1 MNRKGI
7 IISNPGEL
15 GAENYCEGVKRDVA
29 NYRSFLLSPNGGVWR
44 ESELEEM
51 KRPSVAEVRRKIESL
66 RNYGYVLV
74 IFSGHGYHC
83 SIRGSSVL
91 ELRAGEEID
100 SDEFREEADKLTLIL
115 DCCRKVYPEKRT
127 MVMDSAR
134 VAKRAPILNPAD
146 CRKYY
151 NRRINE
157 CSNGIIVMHSCD
169 IDELSGDD
177 ASRGGYYSYS
187 LLEESKRWARESDT
201 DTNGDYAIQSV
212 VQAHNSASPRAQS
225 LSGGSQNPQIEKPR
239 SSPYFPFCIVA

>member
-7 IISNPGEL
+7 IISNPGEVR
-15 GAENYCEGVKRDVA
+15 AENYCEGVKRDVA

-51 KRPSVAEVRRKIESL
+51 SRPSVAEVRRKIESL
-66 RNYGYVLV
+66 RNYDYALI

-83 SIRGSSVL
+83 SIRDSSVL
-91 ELRAGEEID
+91 ELRADEEID
-100 SDEFREEADKLTLIL
+100 SDEFRGTADKLTLIL

-134 VAKRAPILNPAD
+134 VAKRAPVLNPAN

-151 NRRINE
+151 NQRIDA
-157 CSNGIIVMHSCD
+157 CSNGIVVMQSCD

-187 LLEESKRWARESDT
+187 LLEESKSWARGSQT
-201 DTNGDYAIQSV
+201 DTGATADILSV
-212 VQAHNSASPRAQS
+212 AGAHNAASPRVKS